1 MEENE
6 TISEG
11 FKRELEQASTN
22 TILDPAYKKKKLVL
36 WAIRNVIS
44 VVLYVIFWNYSSWV
58 QFSLY
63 FTVPLS
69 LLSLLA
75 ILAMPYFLKRKIA
88 RAKLR
93 ILEIESQLGELTEE
107 EIIIVEGNG

>member
-22 TILDPAYKKKKLVL
+22 TILDPEYKKKKLAL
-36 WAIRNVIS
+36 WAIRNAFS
-44 VVLYVIFWNYSSWV
+44 VVFYIVFWKYSSWLRG
-58 QFSLY
+58 SLY
-63 FTVPLS
+63 LTLPLS

-88 RAKLR
+88 SAKLR
-93 ILEIESQLGELTEE
+93 IQETESQMKE
-107 EIIIVEGNG
+107 VEGE

>member
-22 TILDPAYKKKKLVL
+22 TILDPEYKKKKLVL
-36 WAIRNVIS
+36 WAIRNAFS
-44 VVLYVIFWNYSSWV
+44 VVFYVVFWKYSSWLRV
-58 QFSLY
+58 SLY
-63 FTVPLS
+63 LTLPLS
-69 LLSLLA
+69 LLSLFA
-75 ILAMPYFLKRKIA
+75 ILAMPYILKRKIA

-93 ILEIESQLGELTEE
+93 ILETESQLGELTEE
-107 EIIIVEGNG
+107 EI

>member
-22 TILDPAYKKKKLVL
+22 TILDPEYKKKKLVL

-75 ILAMPYFLKRKIA
+75 ILAMPYILKRKIA
-88 RAKLR
+88 SAKLR
-93 ILEIESQLGELTEE
+93 IQETESQMKE
-107 EIIIVEGNG
+107 VEGE

>member
-6 TISEG
+6 SISDG
-11 FKRELEQASTN
+11 FKRVLEQASIN
-22 TILDPAYKKKKLVL
+22 TILDPAYKKRKLIL
-36 WAIRNVIS
+36 WGIRNSIS
-44 VVLYVIFWNYSSWV
+44 VVLYVIFWNYNWV

-63 FTVPLS
+63 FTIPLS

-88 RAKLR
+88 SAKLK
-93 ILEIESQLGELTEE
+93 IIETESQLGELTEE
-107 EIIIVEGNG
+107 

>member
-1 MEENE
+1 MDENE

-22 TILDPAYKKKKLVL
+22 TILDPAYKKKKLIL
-36 WAIRNVIS
+36 WAIRNAFS

-75 ILAMPYFLKRKIA
+75 ILAMPYILKRKIA
-88 RAKLR
+88 SAKLR
-93 ILEIESQLGELTEE
+93 IQETESQMKE
-107 EIIIVEGNG
+107 VEGE

>member
-36 WAIRNVIS
+36 WAIRNVFS
-44 VVLYVIFWNYSSWV
+44 VVFYVIFWDFKWV
-58 QFSLY
+58 RILSYFSI
-63 FTVPLS
+63 PLS

-75 ILAMPYFLKRKIA
+75 ILVMPYILKRKIA
-88 RAKLR
+88 RAKLK
-93 ILEIESQLGELTEE
+93 IIETERQLGELTEE
-107 EIIIVEGNG
+107 EI